1 MGEARPR
8 PILTAPPPKP
18 SVDAAPLLS
27 VRGLHTTYVTGF
39 GTKNNY
45 GSGPDVLR
53 FASPDGS
60 MFYSPQSGV
69 VFPVNRSE
77 VGLHA
82 YGNDG
87 HFVEYDDF
95 GLQFGPGPG
104 PVRKGF
110 LMPVQQ

>member
-1 MGEARPR
+1 MRNTVIAGA
-8 PILTAPPPKP
+8 ILALG
-18 SVDAAPLLS
+18 VAALS
-27 VRGLHTTYVTGF
+27 GCATHTNSSTF
-39 GTKNNY
+39 
-45 GSGPDVLR
+45 
-53 FASPDGS
+53 
-60 MFYSPQSGV
+60 
-69 VFPVNRSE
+69 NRSE